1 MTKTELKDAARTLF
15 LEQGYEETSIQNIA
29 DLAGYS
35 VGSVYRQWKSK
46 QELFMDIWDEYVSDF
61 IRTSVI
67 EAPSSPD
74 KETMIDYL
82 LTRSQSYKQHEMTK
96 KLHRVSILVSATY
109 EYAGLLDW
117 AAKYTQML
125 YLFLKEINSNTPDHI
140 LKSAA
145 SIMHCIL
152 NTDAMQETDII
163 SPKYEFD
170 QETLR
175 LSLLAIVEKVT
186 D

>member
-1 MTKTELKDAARTLF
+1 
-15 LEQGYEETSIQNIA
+15 
-29 DLAGYS
+29 
-35 VGSVYRQWKSK
+35 
-46 QELFMDIWDEYVSDF
+46 MDIWDEYVSDF
-61 IRTSVI
+61 IRTSVM
-67 EAPSSPD
+67 EAPPSPD

-96 KLHRVSILVSATY
+96 KLHRVSILVSSTY

-152 NTDAMQETDII
+152 NTDAMQETDVK